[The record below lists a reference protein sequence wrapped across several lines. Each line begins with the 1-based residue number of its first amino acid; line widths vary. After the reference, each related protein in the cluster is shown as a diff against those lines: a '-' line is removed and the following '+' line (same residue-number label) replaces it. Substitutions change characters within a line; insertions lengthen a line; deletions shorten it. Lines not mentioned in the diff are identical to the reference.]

1 MEKVNKFVGKPLE
14 LDTIG
19 NILTNLEILIK
30 PYGPNALLVTPPSHR
45 ADLTRP
51 ADIYE
56 EIIRMY
62 GFDNIEDRKSTRLNS
77 SHANISYAVFCLKKK
92 KNNSNLISLS
102 IKSCL

>member
-62 GFDNIEDRKSTRLNS
+62 GFDNIEAKMPKED
-77 SHANISYAVFCLKKK
+77 ISAGKTSERYETQEYFKRSEERRAGKE
-92 KNNSNLISLS
+92 
-102 IKSCL
+102 